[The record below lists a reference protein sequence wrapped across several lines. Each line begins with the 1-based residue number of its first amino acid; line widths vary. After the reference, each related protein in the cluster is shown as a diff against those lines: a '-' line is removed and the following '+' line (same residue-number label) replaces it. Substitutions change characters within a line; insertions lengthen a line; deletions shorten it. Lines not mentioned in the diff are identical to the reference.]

1 MQVGSANSQS
11 GLTGFHWAA
20 QAQQNM
26 AQNPMGG
33 VAAMQQML
41 GQFGDLSAS
50 MSPWAATT
58 TVGYAALPDFSNSG
72 HLAVDKAKGT
82 VSTPGGYEISVKEGK
97 VRIKTPEG
105 KWTQL
110 KAEPPNRTL
119 VNTTDD
125 VETRQQATVERQL
138 PRDPV
143 VRESDGDVW
152 RYQGTGSFHL
162 PDGTKIT
169 IHEKGA
175 GKDLHID
182 QVDIYNGNKHVGV
195 KSQLTASEWQTVDR
209 KVDRSVGDWRTTSS
223 NRRTEWQGGR
233 GQVIRT
239 DNQARTIRTTTTET
253 QEARQQFQTTF
264 TDVTRDGF
272 AHDMRTDDGKTFR
285 ISGDGDDWA
294 ENGREVMSGAGKGKD
309 DKTLAYKLGDKID
322 PNWAGFRPVNVPWN
336 VYAFGMTTLTPN
348 LMTTQWNQS
357 PEHFEQLGQQFAN
370 NMIHGHLGMTTT
382 VTNMGGFN
390 AIYGGPVGGA
400 ALYGAGY
407 SAGYNAAA
415 QTAAMQGSVMGMLGV
430 FGQLDS
436 LSDNLS
442 SAWLGSQVLR

>member
-1 MQVGSANSQS
+1 MQVGNPKSQS

-20 QAQQNM
+20 QAQENM
-26 AQNPMGG
+26 AKSPMGG
-33 VAAMQQML
+33 VAGMQRIL
-41 GQFGDLSAS
+41 GQFGDLSNS
-50 MSPWAATT
+50 MSPWTATT

-72 HLAVDKAKGT
+72 HLDLDKSKNL
-82 VSTPGGYEISVKEGK
+82 VSTPGGYQITVDEGT

-125 VETRQQATVERQL
+125 VQTRQQATVERQL
-138 PRDPV
+138 ARDPV

-182 QVDIYNGNKHVGV
+182 QVDIYNGNKHVGI

-209 KVDRSVGDWRTTSS
+209 KVERSVGNWRTTSS
-223 NRRTEWQGGR
+223 NRRTQWQGRR

-239 DNQARTIRTTTTET
+239 DTQQRTIRTTTTET
-253 QEARQQFQTTF
+253 QHAKQQFATTF

-272 AHDMRTDDGKTFR
+272 AHDMRTDDGRTFR
-285 ISGDGDDWA
+285 IAGDGDDWS
-294 ENGREVMSGAGKGKD
+294 EKGREVMSGAGKGKD
-309 DKTLAYKLGDKID
+309 DKTLAYKLGAKVD
-322 PNWAGFRPVNVPWN
+322 PSWAGFRPVEVPWN

-348 LMTTQWNQS
+348 MMTEQWNQS
-357 PEHFEQLGQQFAN
+357 PEHFEQLGQQFAG
-370 NMIHGHLGMTTT
+370 HLLQGHLGMTTS

-390 AIYGGPVGGA
+390 AIHGGPVGGA
-400 ALYGAGY
+400 ALFGAGY
-407 SAGYNAAA
+407 TAGFNAAA
-415 QTAAMQGSVMGMLGV
+415 QTAAMQSSVISMLGV
-430 FGQLDS
+430 FSQIDQ

-442 SAWLGSQVLR
+442 AAWLGSQVLR

>member
-26 AQNPMGG
+26 AQSPMGG

-41 GQFGDLSAS
+41 GQFGDLNAS

-58 TVGYAALPDFSNSG
+58 TVGDAALPDFSNSG

-138 PRDPV
+138 ARDPV

-209 KVDRSVGDWRTTSS
+209 KVERSVGDWRTTSS
-223 NRRTEWQGGR
+223 NRRTEWRGRR

-253 QEARQQFQTTF
+253 QQAAQQFRTTF

-322 PNWAGFRPVNVPWN
+322 PNWAGLERVCLW
-336 VYAFGMTTLTPN
+336 YDHAH
-348 LMTTQWNQS
+348 
-357 PEHFEQLGQQFAN
+357 PEHDDHSVESKSRALRAAWAAVRQQHDSWALGYDHDGHQYGRLQRHLWRTGWRRSTLRCRLQRRLQRRSTNRRHAEFGHGNARRLWSTRQLE
-370 NMIHGHLGMTTT
+370 
-382 VTNMGGFN
+382 
-390 AIYGGPVGGA
+390 
-400 ALYGAGY
+400 
-407 SAGYNAAA
+407 
-415 QTAAMQGSVMGMLGV
+415 
-430 FGQLDS
+430 
-436 LSDNLS
+436 
-442 SAWLGSQVLR
+442 